1 MLGALHRTA
10 AGGTTIA
17 WMEVGEG
24 PPLVLLH
31 GLADSHRTWRFVAP
45 LLAKRFRVLMVDL
58 PGHGFS
64 DRPDAPYTLSW
75 YADTIGRWM
84 DAVRLERAH
93 FCGHSYGG
101 GVAQWM
107 LIDHRDR
114 IERLALVASG
124 GLGQEVGTALRLAA
138 LPLARPLLESPL
150 YGPITALF
158 TRWTLPAFARDD
170 ARELQRLARM
180 NRAPRTGRAF
190 RRTLTGCIGLRGQ
203 RVQMWD
209 HISNISTLPQLA
221 LFWGSR
227 DSIIPI
233 QHAHDAIGRLA
244 NVTVTVYPS
253 CGHLVHLEMPE
264 RLAEGV
270 VSFLEDHTRAPA
282 HLRSAFEEEDEL
294 KGLEEET
301 EADEL
306 KGLEEE
312 TEADELKGLE
322 ERVGDCVRPLP
333 ASPERRWA

>member
-1 MLGALHRTA
+1 MLGALYRTA
-10 AGGTTIA
+10 ADGTTIA
-17 WMEVGEG
+17 WTEIGEG

-31 GLADSHRTWRFVAP
+31 GLADSHRTWRLVAP
-45 LLAKRFRVLMVDL
+45 LMAKRFRVLMVDL

-75 YADTIGRWM
+75 YADTIATWM

-114 IERLALVASG
+114 IERLALVAAG

-138 LPLARPLLESPL
+138 LPLAAPLLESPL
-150 YGPITALF
+150 YGHMVKFF
-158 TRWTLPAFARDD
+158 TRWTLPAFARD
-170 ARELQRLARM
+170 ARELQSLARM

-190 RRTLTGCIGLRGQ
+190 RRTLTGCIGLGGQ
-203 RVQMWD
+203 RVQTWD
-209 HISNISTLPQLA
+209 HISDITTLPPLA

-233 QHAHDAIGRLA
+233 HHAHEAIQRLA

-253 CGHLVHLEMPE
+253 CGHLVHLEAPE
-264 RLAEGV
+264 RFAEDV
-270 VSFLEDHTRAPA
+270 VSFLEDGARASA
-282 HLRSAFEEEDEL
+282 CLRATVD
-294 KGLEEET
+294 EET
-301 EADEL
+301 EEDTVFDEPISGRARAL
-306 KGLEEE
+306 LASAE
-312 TEADELKGLE
+312 
-322 ERVGDCVRPLP
+322 P
-333 ASPERRWA
+333 AHHWI